1 MEQPIPSYV
10 NNGLMSGRS
19 SHELISMNIMA
30 PTAVDEPHGAVAS
43 LKNQEQA
50 IAGSENHVIDP
61 EVRTRPNL
69 ALWVSKDH
77 Q

>member
-1 MEQPIPSYV
+1 
-10 NNGLMSGRS
+10 
-19 SHELISMNIMA
+19 MA
-30 PTAVDEPHGAVAS
+30 PTAIDEPHGAVAS

-77 Q
+77 K

>member
-1 MEQPIPSYV
+1 
-10 NNGLMSGRS
+10 
-19 SHELISMNIMA
+19 MA
-30 PTAVDEPHGAVAS
+30 PTAIDEPHGTVAS

-50 IAGSENHVIDP
+50 IAGSESHVIDP

-77 Q
+77 K